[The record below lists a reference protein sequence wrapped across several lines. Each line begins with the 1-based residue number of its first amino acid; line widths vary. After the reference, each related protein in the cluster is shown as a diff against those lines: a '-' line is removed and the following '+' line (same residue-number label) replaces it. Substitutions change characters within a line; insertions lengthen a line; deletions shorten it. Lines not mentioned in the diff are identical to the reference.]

1 MIAETLSHYRI
12 LDRLGAGGM
21 GVVYKARDTRLNRTV
36 ALKVLRPDLVADPA
50 RKTRFTAE
58 AKAAS
63 ALNHP
68 NIITIYDIGS
78 DHGTNFIAMEYVSG
92 RTLGELIGRKAL
104 PVDECVTYAM
114 QIVEALTAAHR
125 AGIIH
130 RDLKPGNIM
139 IAAHGR
145 LKLLDFGLAKLIVSP
160 STPEG
165 NENASTRT
173 AAGLQ
178 SPLTEEGQIIGTV
191 AYMSP
196 EQITGTTVD
205 TKTDIF
211 SFGIVLYEML
221 TGRRP
226 FGGSTTLETAAE
238 ILKNEPKS
246 PRELAPGVPSALERI
261 IGHCLRKDPDQRF
274 QSLSLIHI

>member
-1 MIAETLSHYRI
+1 M
-12 LDRLGAGGM
+12 
-21 GVVYKARDTRLNRTV
+21 
-36 ALKVLRPDLVADPA
+36 ADPA

-78 DHGTNFIAMEYVSG
+78 HNGTNFIVMEYVSG

-104 PVDECVTYAM
+104 PVNECVTYAM
-114 QIVEALTAAHR
+114 QVVEALTAAHR

-139 IAAHGR
+139 VAAHGR
-145 LKLLDFGLAKLIVSP
+145 LKLLDFGLAKLIVPP

-178 SPLTEEGQIIGTV
+178 SPLTKEGQIIGTV

-246 PRELAPGVPSALERI
+246 PRELAPGVPFALERI

-274 QSLSLIHI
+274 QSVADVGRLLDDIRSDLKTGQTVDASAPSS